1 MPGMKRTKI
10 SQVGAAELKKIKML
24 TGHEI
29 PLDGDLLYVL
39 ESLYREVTL
48 KQELKATFEDMMQE
62 INHLVDGMDEDARK
76 RYLVESLFL
85 NTVTYENERL
95 GAYLKTLT
103 GGVKGAKPIDS
114 GEADES
120 ESEDS

>member
-1 MPGMKRTKI
+1 M
-10 SQVGAAELKKIKML
+10 
-24 TGHEI
+24 
-29 PLDGDLLYVL
+29 

-48 KQELKATFEDMMQE
+48 KRELKATFEDMMQE
-62 INHLVDGMDEDARK
+62 VNHLVDEMEEDAIK

-103 GGVKGAKPIDS
+103 RGVEGAKPIDS
-114 GEADES
+114 GEADVS
-120 ESEDS
+120 ESENS

>member
-1 MPGMKRTKI
+1 
-10 SQVGAAELKKIKML
+10 
-24 TGHEI
+24 
-29 PLDGDLLYVL
+29 
-39 ESLYREVTL
+39 
-48 KQELKATFEDMMQE
+48 
-62 INHLVDGMDEDARK
+62 MDEDARK

>member
-1 MPGMKRTKI
+1 MKRTKI

-62 INHLVDGMDEDARK
+62 INHLVEGMDQDARK

-103 GGVKGAKPIDS
+103 GGVEGAKPIDS